1 MLKLS
6 RNTQAQH
13 PYGLYILLLPSL
25 VWLVLFF
32 IIPVSMVL
40 LSSLAERGTH
50 GGIVWKLTLSNYG
63 ALTKLLYGKIFFN
76 SASIALMTT
85 VVCLLLSYPLAYY
98 LAKYHLRWRNALLLL
113 LVVPFWTNFL
123 VRTYA
128 WKFIL
133 RTGGVIDSLFQ
144 VIGLPGPDLLYNH
157 IQLSVLIGLVYGYL
171 PFMVLPI
178 YASLEKIDTALIE
191 AAQDLGA
198 TSWSAFWR
206 VIFPLSLPGVIA
218 GSILVFIPSLG
229 AYITP
234 ELFGGGK
241 YLMVGNLI
249 GQQFAGSL
257 NWPFG
262 SAISFVLIAIVLLGA
277 ITYFR
282 LIGTEEI

>member
-1 MLKLS
+1 MLKL
-6 RNTQAQH
+6 RQINQTHH

-50 GGIVWKLTLSNYG
+50 GGIVWKLTVHNYA
-63 ALTKLLYGKIFFN
+63 ALTKFLYGRIFLN
-76 SASIALMTT
+76 SALIALLTT
-85 VVCLLLSYPLAYY
+85 GVCLVLSYPLAYY
-98 LAKYHLRWRNALLLL
+98 LARYQLRWRNALLLL

-144 VIGLPGPDLLYNH
+144 AIGLPGPDLLYNH

-171 PFMVLPI
+171 PFMVLPL
-178 YASLEKIDTALIE
+178 YASLEKMDPALLE

-198 TSWSAFWR
+198 TPWAAFWR
-206 VIFPLSLPGVIA
+206 VIFPLSLPGVIS

-234 ELFGGGK
+234 DLFGGGK
-241 YLMVGNLI
+241 YLMIGNLI
-249 GQQFAGSL
+249 GQQFSGSL

-262 SAISFVLIAIVLLGA
+262 SALSFVLMVIVLAGA
-277 ITYFR
+277 VTYFR
-282 LIGTEEI
+282 LMGTDEI